1 MELPDCN
8 SKYSRKDYWEER
20 FAVEKEFN
28 WLGGLSHYVD
38 VLDDM
43 LSSFY
48 KSDSILQLGLLRAR
62 LL

>member
-38 VLDDM
+38 VLDARRV
-43 LSSFY
+43 
-48 KSDSILQLGLLRAR
+48 KSLLIGF
-62 LL
+62 LLCKKFIQ